1 MKSSSAI
8 FAALLLALT
17 ASPSSA
23 EIAGGYGAST
33 CEQWDS
39 WHRGQPTSQTTASEN
54 WAMGYLEGLANM
66 AEGDRLVRK
75 LPAMDVLRGLDRAT
89 IVTLVTESCRPQRL
103 LKSAVHELG
112 GSLVG
117 ESLVV
122 SSGTTP
128 QTTRGAR
135 VLQVRSAVPETTGAA
150 VVEYTG
156 SIAATRQRGAC
167 ETLLVQGRTASGAA
181 VTRTLS
187 KCN

>member
-1 MKSSSAI
+1 VKSRSVI
-8 FAALLLALT
+8 FAALLLTLT
-17 ASPSSA
+17 ASASSA
-23 EIAGGYGAST
+23 EVAGSYGLST
-33 CEQWDS
+33 CEQWES

-89 IVTLVTESCRPQRL
+89 IVSLVTEYCRPQRL

-122 SSGTTP
+122 STGVTP

-135 VLQVRSAVPETTGAA
+135 VLQVKTAVPETTGAA

-181 VTRTLS
+181 ITRTLN